1 MSDDAGRGRLG
12 RPPAHGS
19 AGPVD
24 PTADPATDPGMRL
37 PVPVGEDHAAGPGSA
52 RPTTPARP
60 GHQHPGH
67 RPPRPAPAVRRSRS
81 GGLWV
86 GLILSALVL
95 LFLLVFILQNGAP
108 VQISFFAFEG
118 ALPVGVA
125 LLLAAI
131 AGHPARRHPRQRADP
146 AAAPRRPPRG
156 PPGALT
162 CCASRAARCRSSA
175 GRGVYVCGIT
185 PYDTT
190 HLGHAATFVWG
201 DVAARVLR
209 HAGVDVEVC
218 RNVTDVDD
226 VLDAAAARAGSRF
239 DSFAAVQQF
248 RFDRDMAALGV
259 RRPTH
264 EPRAHNF
271 VAQVVA
277 LAAALLEA
285 GAAYE
290 RGGTVWFRGRASR
303 RAPGLDAATARA
315 LAREFGD
322 ARRSDARGRDD
333 WADVAVWRAAGPGA
347 GTTEPAWPSPW
358 GDGRPGWHAECAA
371 MALTTFGPA
380 LDLHV
385 GGADLRYPHHA
396 YEAAMAEAVT
406 GVTPFA
412 RAWLHVGTVQVD
424 GEKMAKSAGNL
435 VLVGDVVERY
445 PPRACCGCCCIDRPW
460 AQPWDFE
467 PGALDRAA
475 ARLERLYAAAARGTD
490 GSPSASRAV
499 TAALSANLD
508 VPAALAVAE
517 TDGGA
522 AARLALSVLGL
533 S

>member
-1 MSDDAGRGRLG
+1 MTVLRLEGR
-12 RPPAHGS
+12 
-19 AGPVD
+19 
-24 PTADPATDPGMRL
+24 
-37 PVPVGEDHAAGPGSA
+37 PVPVVGRA
-52 RPTTPARP
+52 RM
-60 GHQHPGH
+60 
-67 RPPRPAPAVRRSRS
+67 
-81 GGLWV
+81 
-86 GLILSALVL
+86 
-95 LFLLVFILQNGAP
+95 
-108 VQISFFAFEG
+108 
-118 ALPVGVA
+118 
-125 LLLAAI
+125 
-131 AGHPARRHPRQRADP
+131 
-146 AAAPRRPPRG
+146 
-156 PPGALT
+156 
-162 CCASRAARCRSSA
+162 
-175 GRGVYVCGIT
+175 YVCGIT

-271 VAQVVA
+271 VPQVEA
-277 LAAALLEA
+277 LAAALLDA

-290 RGGTVWFRGRASR
+290 RGGTVWFRGAEVTSWS
-303 RAPGLDAATARA
+303 GLDTTTARA
-315 LAREFGD
+315 LAREFGED
-322 ARRSDARGRDD
+322 DEDGRDH
-333 WADVAVWRAAGPGA
+333 WSDVAVWRAAGPGA

-380 LDLHV
+380 LYLHV

-406 GVTPFA
+406 GVRPFA
-412 RAWLHVGTVQVD
+412 RAWMHVGVVQVG

-445 PPRACCGCCCIDRPW
+445 PPAVLRLLLIDRPW
-460 AQPWDFE
+460 ARPWDFE
-467 PGALDRAA
+467 PAALDRAA
-475 ARLERLYAAAARGTD
+475 ARLERLYTAAARKKE
-490 GSPSASRAV
+490 GSPSAGRAV
-499 TAALSANLD
+499 IVALSANLD

-517 TDGGA
+517 TDGGE

>member
-1 MSDDAGRGRLG
+1 MVLHLGGR
-12 RPPAHGS
+12 A
-19 AGPVD
+19 
-24 PTADPATDPGMRL
+24 
-37 PVPVGEDHAAGPGSA
+37 VPVVGRA
-52 RPTTPARP
+52 RM
-60 GHQHPGH
+60 
-67 RPPRPAPAVRRSRS
+67 
-81 GGLWV
+81 
-86 GLILSALVL
+86 
-95 LFLLVFILQNGAP
+95 
-108 VQISFFAFEG
+108 
-118 ALPVGVA
+118 
-125 LLLAAI
+125 
-131 AGHPARRHPRQRADP
+131 
-146 AAAPRRPPRG
+146 
-156 PPGALT
+156 
-162 CCASRAARCRSSA
+162 
-175 GRGVYVCGIT
+175 YVCGIT

-264 EPRAHNF
+264 EPRAHNH

-277 LAAALLEA
+277 LGEALLDA

-290 RGGTVWFRGRASR
+290 RRGSVWYRGAHVPARV
-303 RAPGLDAATARA
+303 GLDADGARA
-315 LAREFGD
+315 LAEEFGEHGAD
-322 ARRSDARGRDD
+322 GDRDD
-333 WADVAVWRAAGPGA
+333 PFDVAVWRAAGPAA
-347 GTTEPAWPSPW
+347 GTSEPAWPSPW

-371 MALTTFGPA
+371 MALTTFGPS

-385 GGADLRYPHHA
+385 GGMDLWFPHHA
-396 YEAAMAEAVT
+396 YEASMAEAVT
-406 GVTPFA
+406 GVRPFA
-412 RAWLHVGTVQVD
+412 RAWLHVGAVQVA

-435 VLVGDVVERY
+435 VLVSDVVERY
-445 PPRACCGCCCIDRPW
+445 PAAALRLLLIDRPW

-467 PGALDRAA
+467 PAALDRAA

-490 GSPSASRAV
+490 GESSATRAV
-499 TAALSANLD
+499 TVALVSDLD
-508 VPAALAVAE
+508 VSAALAVAE

>member
-1 MSDDAGRGRLG
+1 MSDDAGRGSRG
-12 RPPAHGS
+12 GVPVHGS

-24 PTADPATDPGMRL
+24 PTADPVTDPGMRIPVTADQSTGPVAL
-37 PVPVGEDHAAGPGSA
+37 PSGPSGPAAG
-52 RPTTPARP
+52 TTPA
-60 GHQHPGH
+60 
-67 RPPRPAPAVRRSRS
+67 VRSS
-81 GGLWV
+81 KTGGLWV

-95 LFLLVFILQNGAP
+95 LLLLVFILQNDEP
-108 VQISFFAFEG
+108 VLISFFAPRG
-118 ALPVGVA
+118 R
-125 LLLAAI
+125 AAHGRR
-131 AGHPARRHPRQRADP
+131 AAARGDRRHAARRDPGQPADP
-146 AAAPRRPPRG
+146 AAAAGRPPRD

-162 CCASRAARCRSSA
+162 CCGSRGARSRSSA
-175 GRGVYVCGIT
+175 GRAMYVCGIT

-271 VAQVVA
+271 VAA
-277 LAAALLEA
+277 GRGAGR
-285 GAAYE
+285 GAA
-290 RGGTVWFRGRASR
+290 RGRR
-303 RAPGLDAATARA
+303 RLRARRHRLVPGLASVPAGRGSTPTAARA
-315 LAREFGD
+315 LAARVRAKTSTDGD
-322 ARRSDARGRDD
+322 ADAR
-333 WADVAVWRAAGPGA
+333 ADVAVWRAAGPGA

-412 RAWLHVGTVQVD
+412 RAWMHVGVVQVD

-435 VLVGDVVERY
+435 VLVGDVVEQASGR
-445 PPRACCGCCCIDRPW
+445 G
-460 AQPWDFE
+460 
-467 PGALDRAA
+467 
-475 ARLERLYAAAARGTD
+475 AAAAADRPAVGAAVGLRAGRPGPRRGPAGAALRRGGAGD
-490 GSPSASRAV
+490 GRRAV
-499 TAALSANLD
+499 GGPMPSPRAVGGPRRAGARWPSRRRTAARRPGWRCRCSA
-508 VPAALAVAE
+508 
-517 TDGGA
+517 
-522 AARLALSVLGL
+522 
-533 S
+533 

>member
-1 MSDDAGRGRLG
+1 VLRLG
-12 RPPAHGS
+12 GR
-19 AGPVD
+19 
-24 PTADPATDPGMRL
+24 
-37 PVPVGEDHAAGPGSA
+37 
-52 RPTTPARP
+52 
-60 GHQHPGH
+60 
-67 RPPRPAPAVRRSRS
+67 
-81 GGLWV
+81 
-86 GLILSALVL
+86 
-95 LFLLVFILQNGAP
+95 
-108 VQISFFAFEG
+108 
-118 ALPVGVA
+118 ALPVVGR
-125 LLLAAI
+125 
-131 AGHPARRHPRQRADP
+131 ARI
-146 AAAPRRPPRG
+146 
-156 PPGALT
+156 
-162 CCASRAARCRSSA
+162 
-175 GRGVYVCGIT
+175 YVCGIT

-248 RFDRDMAALGV
+248 RFDRDMTALGI
-259 RRPTH
+259 RRPVH
-264 EPRAHNF
+264 EPRAHNH
-271 VAQVVA
+271 VQQVVA
-277 LAAALLEA
+277 LAEALLEA

-290 RGGTVWFRGRASR
+290 RGGSVHFRGAAVPGRVGLNAS
-303 RAPGLDAATARA
+303 TARA
-315 LAREFGD
+315 LAREFGED
-322 ARRSDARGRDD
+322 LDDGREH

-380 LDLHV
+380 MDLHV
-385 GGADLRYPHHA
+385 GGADLRFPHHA

-435 VLVGDVVERY
+435 VLVSDVVESHAPEVLRLLL
-445 PPRACCGCCCIDRPW
+445 IDRHW
-460 AQPWDFE
+460 AEPWDFE
-467 PGALDRAA
+467 PDDLDRAA
-475 ARLERLYAAAARGTD
+475 ARLERLYAAAARTTD
-490 GSPSASRAV
+490 GAASASRAV
-499 TAALSANLD
+499 SVALSTDLD

-517 TDGGA
+517 TDGGS

-533 S
+533 A

>member
-1 MSDDAGRGRLG
+1 MLRLAGRPIPVVGR
-12 RPPAHGS
+12 
-19 AGPVD
+19 
-24 PTADPATDPGMRL
+24 
-37 PVPVGEDHAAGPGSA
+37 A
-52 RPTTPARP
+52 R
-60 GHQHPGH
+60 
-67 RPPRPAPAVRRSRS
+67 
-81 GGLWV
+81 
-86 GLILSALVL
+86 
-95 LFLLVFILQNGAP
+95 
-108 VQISFFAFEG
+108 
-118 ALPVGVA
+118 
-125 LLLAAI
+125 
-131 AGHPARRHPRQRADP
+131 
-146 AAAPRRPPRG
+146 
-156 PPGALT
+156 
-162 CCASRAARCRSSA
+162 
-175 GRGVYVCGIT
+175 VYVCGIT

-271 VAQVVA
+271 VPQVEA
-277 LAAALLEA
+277 LAAALLETD
-285 GAAYE
+285 AAYE
-290 RGGTVWFRGRASR
+290 RGGTVWFRGAQVVARA
-303 RAPGLDAATARA
+303 ALDEATARG
-315 LAREFGD
+315 LAREFGED
-322 ARRSDARGRDD
+322 LEDDRDH

-358 GDGRPGWHAECAA
+358 GEGRPGWHAECAA

-380 LDLHV
+380 LDLHI

-412 RAWLHVGTVQVD
+412 RAWMHVGVVQVG

-435 VLVGDVVERY
+435 VLVRDVVDRY
-445 PPRACCGCCCIDRPW
+445 PPAVLRLLLIDRPW
-460 AQPWDFE
+460 ARRWDFE
-467 PGALDRAA
+467 PDALDGTA
-475 ARLERLYAAAARGTD
+475 ARLERLYAAAARGTE
-490 GSPSASRAV
+490 GSPSAAGAV
-499 TAALSANLD
+499 TDALSADLD

-522 AARLALSVLGL
+522 AARLALSLLGL

>member
-1 MSDDAGRGRLG
+1 MLRLEGR
-12 RPPAHGS
+12 
-19 AGPVD
+19 
-24 PTADPATDPGMRL
+24 
-37 PVPVGEDHAAGPGSA
+37 PVPVVGRA
-52 RPTTPARP
+52 R
-60 GHQHPGH
+60 
-67 RPPRPAPAVRRSRS
+67 
-81 GGLWV
+81 
-86 GLILSALVL
+86 
-95 LFLLVFILQNGAP
+95 
-108 VQISFFAFEG
+108 
-118 ALPVGVA
+118 
-125 LLLAAI
+125 
-131 AGHPARRHPRQRADP
+131 
-146 AAAPRRPPRG
+146 
-156 PPGALT
+156 
-162 CCASRAARCRSSA
+162 
-175 GRGVYVCGIT
+175 VYVCGIT

-271 VAQVVA
+271 VPQVEA
-277 LAAALLEA
+277 LAAALLDA

-290 RGGTVWFRGRASR
+290 RGGTVWFRGAEVTSWS
-303 RAPGLDAATARA
+303 GLDTTTARA
-315 LAREFGD
+315 LAREFGED
-322 ARRSDARGRDD
+322 DEDGRDH
-333 WADVAVWRAAGPGA
+333 WSDVAVWRAAGPGA

-396 YEAAMAEAVT
+396 YEAAIAQAVT
-406 GVTPFA
+406 GVRPFA
-412 RAWLHVGTVQVD
+412 RAWMHVGVVQVG

-445 PPRACCGCCCIDRPW
+445 PPAVLRLLLIDRPW
-460 AQPWDFE
+460 ARPWDFE
-467 PGALDRAA
+467 PAALDRAA
-475 ARLERLYAAAARGTD
+475 ARLERLYTAAARTKE
-490 GSPSASRAV
+490 GSPSAGRAV
-499 TAALSANLD
+499 TVALSANLD

-517 TDGGA
+517 TDGGE